1 MMLMEIWLEFIQINS
16 NSSYYKIE
24 TNTRV
29 TKELAPTSVETFAS
43 ITSTYRKLH
52 SGSISRT

>member
-16 NSSYYKIE
+16 NSSSYKIN
-24 TNTRV
+24 TSTRV
-29 TKELAPTSVETFAS
+29 TEELDASAVETLTS

-52 SGSISRT
+52 SGSLSST

>member
-16 NSSYYKIE
+16 NSSSYKIN
-24 TNTRV
+24 TSTRV
-29 TKELAPTSVETFAS
+29 TEELAASTVETFVS

-52 SGSISRT
+52 SGSLSRT